1 MRHVVH
7 TEEPAPPRAPHPG
20 PTSTWLSCADARHT
34 DTVNRE
40 ERERDLA
47 DFLRGRRERITPAD
61 VGLPA
66 GPRRRTPGLRRE
78 EVAQLAYISTEYYT
92 RLEQARAPRP
102 SREVLAQL
110 ARALRLSDPER
121 DHLHHLA
128 GVPPS
133 PPPGPSREVRPS
145 IVQLLDRLPEAAA
158 IVLSATYEVIAWN
171 NLAAALMEDF
181 SVLPRRDRNMARR
194 TFLSSRK
201 AGEGCTLYG
210 VPNTDEFART
220 MAQHLRATAARYP
233 EDPEV
238 SALVHELRTHSP
250 EFATLW
256 ATHEVAPRP
265 TLCKTFQHPTVGFIA
280 MHCDVLDITDRDQ
293 RVFIYTAAP
302 GSEEAMRLLS
312 VIGTQRMD
320 VPS

>member
-1 MRHVVH
+1 MNRQERVRGR
-7 TEEPAPPRAPHPG
+7 ERA
-20 PTSTWLSCADARHT
+20 R
-34 DTVNRE
+34 
-40 ERERDLA
+40 ERELA

-66 GPRRRTPGLRRE
+66 GLRRRTPGLRRE

-92 RLEQARAPRP
+92 RLEQARAPHP

-128 GVPPS
+128 GVPPALPS
-133 PPPGPSREVRPS
+133 GPSREVRPS
-145 IVQLLDRLPEAAA
+145 IAQLLDRLPEAAA
-158 IVLSATYEVIAWN
+158 MVLSATYEVIAWN
-171 NLAAALMEDF
+171 SLAAALMEDF
-181 SVLPRRDRNMARR
+181 SLLPRHSRNLARR
-194 TFLSSRK
+194 TFLGPCDPEHS
-201 AGEGCTLYG
+201 LYG
-210 VPNTDEFART
+210 VSDTAEFSRT

-233 EDPEV
+233 DDPEV
-238 SALVHELRTHSP
+238 TSLVAELRASSP
-250 EFATLW
+250 QFATLW
-256 ATHEVAPRP
+256 ATHEVATRP
-265 TLCKTFQHPTVGFIA
+265 TLCKTFQHPTVGFVA
-280 MHCDVLDITDRDQ
+280 VHCDVLDITDRDQ

-320 VPS
+320 VPG